1 MTFLAKES
9 YNFSFNSNIG
19 VLIINIVFLTVN
31 LKKITISTYLQ
42 PFDFTASSVLTM
54 STQVAYMTFL
64 AKESYNFFFNSNI
77 GVLITE
83 MPEWLWNEQKGYVVA
98 LLLLFSLLELKV

>member
-1 MTFLAKES
+1 MTFLVKES

-42 PFDFTASSVLTM
+42 PFDFTAGSVLTM

-64 AKESYNFFFNSNI
+64 VKESYNFLFNSNI
-77 GVLITE
+77 GVLITG
-83 MPEWLWNEQKGYVVA
+83 MPEWLWNDLSKTWYLVTKC
-98 LLLLFSLLELKV
+98 LII